1 MLVPLSLLVPLPWLA
16 GWRAVASDEPYR
28 GLLLLLVPLPSL
40 AIGLFR
46 VWVEQ
51 QGYGEQ
57 ARKYD
62 RMAHVF
68 RRAAKVVEGHL
79 DAGKPDQALEALRLL
94 GVEALEENGDWLLLH
109 RERPLKVVGAA

>member
-1 MLVPLSLLVPLPWLA
+1 
-16 GWRAVASDEPYR
+16 
-28 GLLLLLVPLPSL
+28 LPSL

-51 QGYGEQ
+51 AGYAEQ
-57 ARKYD
+57 ARNYN

-68 RRAAKVVEGHL
+68 RRAAKRVAGDL
-79 DAGKPDQALEALRLL
+79 DAGKLDQARETLSRL
-94 GVEALEENGDWLLLH
+94 GIEALEENGDWLLLH